1 MSSLPTPVYTLF
13 SCEDFRICRV
23 CSQYS
28 RFYYVFLTQ
37 CNIQFGAIGTL
48 AMKTE
53 KELRDFV
60 KNGRRT
66 HLVNLTVDC
75 VIFGYHRQQLKVLL
89 GHWKGLN
96 GLGCPGGYV
105 KKSEPLASAVQRILK
120 EKTSLNDLYL
130 EQFYTFGDTPF
141 RVHKPS
147 LHPSIANSWL
157 SERTI
162 AIGYYALVEFSKVT
176 LVPDFLVERYEWY
189 DVKELPTLLF
199 DHNDMIEKAL
209 DHLRINLYHKPIGY
223 NLLEKKFTL
232 PEIQSLYETI
242 LERKLDRRNFP
253 KKLMSLGLIKDTNEV
268 RKIGQHRSPKLY
280 SFDKKNYNRAL
291 KEGIVLVI

>member
-1 MSSLPTPVYTLF
+1 MRWTGAMRNESLQWKCSGKSSLRQAAVYP
-13 SCEDFRICRV
+13 
-23 CSQYS
+23 YP
-28 RFYYVFLTQ
+28 
-37 CNIQFGAIGTL
+37 
-48 AMKTE
+48 
-53 KELRDFV
+53 
-60 KNGRRT
+60 
-66 HLVNLTVDC
+66 
-75 VIFGYHRQQLKVLL
+75 
-89 GHWKGLN
+89 KG
-96 GLGCPGGYV
+96 
-105 KKSEPLASAVQRILK
+105 I
-120 EKTSLNDLYL
+120 
-130 EQFYTFGDTPF
+130 
-141 RVHKPS
+141 
-147 LHPSIANSWL
+147 
-157 SERTI
+157 
-162 AIGYYALVEFSKVT
+162 
-176 LVPDFLVERYEWY
+176 LVERYEWY